1 MHSHSDLLRRDEAH
15 IITLAG
21 IMTAACVLVAAC
33 SGGTGAAATSAPP
46 TLDVF
51 VPAVAS
57 PSPASPPSADSTV
70 LAETCEN
77 DARFVEDLT
86 IPDGEH
92 VAPGEEIDKRWS
104 VQNTGSCDWGPDYRL
119 VRISGDAFA
128 GPDEVAL
135 YPARAGTDAVWQVSL
150 EAPEFLGEYSSRW
163 QAQAPDG
170 SRFGDDVFV
179 VVVVTEQ

>member
-1 MHSHSDLLRRDEAH
+1 MKLDRSRVILMGLVS
-15 IITLAG
+15 
-21 IMTAACVLVAAC
+21 AACALIAAC
-33 SGGTGAAATSAPP
+33 SGGSGAANTPAPAT
-46 TLDVF
+46 LEVF
-51 VPAVAS
+51 VPAVVT
-57 PSPASPPSADSTV
+57 PTPVSPPSADSTAM
-70 LAETCEN
+70 AETCEN

-104 VQNTGSCDWGPDYRL
+104 VQNTGSCDWGPGYRL

-128 GPDEVAL
+128 GPDEIAL
-135 YPARAGTDAVWQVSL
+135 YPARAGTDAIWQVLL

-179 VVVVTEQ
+179 VVVVTEE